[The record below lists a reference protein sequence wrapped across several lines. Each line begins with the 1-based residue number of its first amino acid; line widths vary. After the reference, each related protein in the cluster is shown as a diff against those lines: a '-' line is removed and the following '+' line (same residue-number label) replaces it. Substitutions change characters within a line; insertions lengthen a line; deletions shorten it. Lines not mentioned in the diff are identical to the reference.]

1 MKITISG
8 RKVTLKEPFKERV
21 EKKLHKLDRFFE
33 EDAEARVTVGIERDR
48 QTVEITIKNKGMIY
62 RTEETT
68 RDMLQSFDTALD
80 AMMRQISK
88 NKAKLTKRLRAG
100 AFEGMP
106 QEEQEAGYDIVK
118 VKRFSLKPMDVEE
131 AILQMNLS
139 GHEFYTFLNSQSDQV
154 NVVYRRKDGRYGV
167 LEPVL

>member
-1 MKITISG
+1 
-8 RKVTLKEPFKERV
+8 
-21 EKKLHKLDRFFE
+21 
-33 EDAEARVTVGIERDR
+33 
-48 QTVEITIKNKGMIY
+48 MIY

-80 AMMRQISK
+80 ALMRQISK

-118 VKRFSLKPMDVEE
+118 VKRFPLKPMDVEE

-139 GHEFYTFLNSQSDQV
+139 GHEFYTFLNSLSDQV
-154 NVVYRRKDGRYGV
+154 NVVYRRKDGRDGV
-167 LEPVL
+167 LEPVLG